1 MVSDILNL
9 VISLFQPSNFA
20 QGNILIFFPLGCAVL
35 CGLIK
40 VFSDLMH
47 VR

>member
-9 VISLFQPSNFA
+9 VVCVFQPSNFA

-40 VFSDLMH
+40 VFSDLLH